1 MEPRWWVVHGQGV
14 MMAGH
19 GGLIDMDMGMDIHAN
34 GGHTMVWG

>member
-19 GGLIDMDMGMDIHAN
+19 GGLIDMDMDIHAN